1 MGVFYLNESAPE
13 FQDQKK
19 KYKLGSRL
27 PHLRFYKNNLFGEE
41 KNEKSFEIFI
51 NEKLDAI
58 IDEVHEGIDHDVR
71 ETSEKIMMNVASS
84 YALEE
89 KKTVVFYIYE
99 SGRVSI
105 HLKALS
111 GLSILKDDFVF
122 ISVTSPSD
130 DMMKQFQIQKIPTI
144 VGILPP
150 TPDAPDSIPQF
161 MYGGSINFDEI
172 LANLLKLSGKEEY
185 QQRGRR
191 RGPDRKFEEITST
204 EKFRQNCLEKQKGC
218 AIAFLSGN

>member
-1 MGVFYLNESAPE
+1 M
-13 FQDQKK
+13 
-19 KYKLGSRL
+19 
-27 PHLRFYKNNLFGEE
+27 FGEE

-122 ISVTSPSD
+122 MSVTSPSE

-150 TPDAPDSIPQF
+150 TPDAPDSIRQF

-172 LANLLKLSGKEEY
+172 LANLLKLSGKEEEY

-191 RGPDRKFEEITST
+191 RGPDRKFEEITSS
-204 EKFRQNCLEKQKGC
+204 EKFR
-218 AIAFLSGN
+218 